1 MQLPLVP
8 ADVRALTV
16 SELARR
22 IRDVLDDGLR
32 EVWVVGEISN
42 LRRPSSGHL
51 YFCLKDRQAQVAA
64 VMFRSAGQ
72 VLTFRPEDGLEVIV
86 RGRVRL
92 YDVRGDLQLYV
103 DWMEP
108 RGLGGMQLAL
118 EQLKK
123 KLAAE
128 GLFAAER
135 KRPLPAWPRA
145 VGVVTALTG
154 AAVQDMLTVLRSRWP
169 ATRVVISPVRVQ
181 GKGAGPEICAAL
193 AALNQVDFVDVVI
206 VGRGGG
212 SVEDLWAFNEERV
225 ARAIAA
231 SRVPVISAVGHEIDF
246 TVADLVADCR
256 APTPTAAASMVV
268 PDRQELGER
277 LVVLEHARMLAMQR
291 RLRLAGERVRAGEQR
306 LKDPRR
312 VLETLRQR
320 IDELGERATGGIQ
333 RRLRWSRDRLHG
345 TEARLGALSPLA
357 VLERGYSIVR
367 RDDGAVVRRSDEV
380 EVGEALDVLLS
391 QGRLRTRVESK

>member
-1 MQLPLVP
+1 MQLPLVAP
-8 ADVRALTV
+8 ARALSV

-42 LRRPSSGHL
+42 LRRPASGHY
-51 YFCLKDRQAQVAA
+51 YFSLKDRQAQIAA
-64 VMFRSAGQ
+64 VLFRNTGQ
-72 VLTFRPEDGLEVIV
+72 TLTFRPEDGLEVIV
-86 RGRVRL
+86 RGRVGL

-108 RGLGGMQLAL
+108 RGLGAMQRAL
-118 EQLKK
+118 EQLKR
-123 KLAAE
+123 KLADE

-135 KRPLPAWPRA
+135 KRPLPQWPRT
-145 VGVVTALTG
+145 VGIVTALGG
-154 AAVQDMLTVLRSRWP
+154 AAVHDMLTVFASRWP
-169 ATRVVISPVRVQ
+169 ALRVVISPVRVQ
-181 GKGAGPEICAAL
+181 GKGAGPEICTAL
-193 AALNQVDFVDVVI
+193 AALNAVEGVDVVI

-231 SRVPVISAVGHEIDF
+231 SRSPVVSAVGHEIDV
-246 TVADLVADCR
+246 TVADLVADRR
-256 APTPTAAASMVV
+256 APTPSAAAAMVV
-268 PDRQELGER
+268 PDRQELFDR
-277 LVVLEHARMLAMQR
+277 LCGLGDAMAAIMER
-291 RLRLAGERVRAGEQR
+291 RLRHAVERVSTAGQR

-312 VLETLRQR
+312 VLEIQRQR
-320 IDELGERATGGIQ
+320 IDELAERAAGAAA
-333 RRLRWSRDRLHG
+333 RRLSWARQRLHA

-367 RDDGAVVRRSDEV
+367 REDGSVLRRAAET
-380 EVGEALDVLLS
+380 EVGDALEILLAE
-391 QGRLRTRVESK
+391 GRLRARVEQK